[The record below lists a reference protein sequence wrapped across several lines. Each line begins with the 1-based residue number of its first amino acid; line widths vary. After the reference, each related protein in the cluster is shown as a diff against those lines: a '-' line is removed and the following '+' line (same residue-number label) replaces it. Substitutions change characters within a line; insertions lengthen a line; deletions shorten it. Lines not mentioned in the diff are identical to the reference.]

1 MRVAAMAVALAL
13 PSLGREWYRT
23 TVQRIEPDLSP
34 VAGAAAISLVERLT
48 RESWTAAN
56 LPFPSYLRAQTPV
69 RFVPERLT

>member
-1 MRVAAMAVALAL
+1 MLN
-13 PSLGREWYRT
+13 RT